1 MSTSI
6 IPDGIHAK
14 PRIWNVQVGN
24 PRKELFVPAIDLHEP
39 LLVVG
44 QRQPFV
50 TPIAR
55 ANGIRMASAC
65 RSRVQAQLPL
75 NVASRTEPKG
85 GHVAGQVE
93 GVGARSSKEVFT
105 AMGDEHDIGPIVLG
119 LES

>member
-1 MSTSI
+1 M
-6 IPDGIHAK
+6 
-14 PRIWNVQVGN
+14 
-24 PRKELFVPAIDLHEP
+24 PAIDFHEP

-44 QRQPFV
+44 QCQPFV
-50 TPIAR
+50 APIAR

-65 RSRVQAQLPL
+65 RSRVKAQLPF

-93 GVGARSSKEVFT
+93 GVGARSSKEVIA
-105 AMGDEHDIGPIVLG
+105 AMREEHDIGPIALG